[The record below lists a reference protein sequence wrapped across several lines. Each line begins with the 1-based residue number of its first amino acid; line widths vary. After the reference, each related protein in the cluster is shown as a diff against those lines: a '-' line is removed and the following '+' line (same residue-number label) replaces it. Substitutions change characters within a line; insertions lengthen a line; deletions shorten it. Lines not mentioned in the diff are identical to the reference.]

1 MPHTGSG
8 SPRSSRDGSSAH
20 ADAPIT
26 GSVSPPPA
34 SPSWSQLVLR
44 GEHGGLHSL
53 AHVNDGLAAAL
64 ATRGYELVKREPR
77 SGQLPLAAPTITH
90 CWPPD
95 FAPGS
100 EGPTIAILPWEV
112 GAPPRAWV
120 HHVRE
125 RVDRVWVPSAY
136 VRDGYVASG
145 MPPGIVDVVPNGV
158 DLKHFTPDGP
168 AREIDAAAAGG
179 RAESAACT
187 FLFVGGTIWRKG
199 IDVLLAA
206 WGRAFGPDDDVRLVI
221 KDFGA
226 DGTYK
231 GQTAGED
238 IRALAAREDV
248 AQVIYL
254 TEQLPPHELP
264 ALYRAADVVVLPY
277 RAEGFCLPALEAMAC
292 GVPVI
297 HTAAGPTGEF
307 CPPDSGWPL
316 RSRRTQFEARTYVGP
331 TAGPACALEVDPD
344 ELAVALRAAAAAGPE
359 GRASRGAH
367 ARRAAERMSWDHAA
381 EIADRR
387 LLELARNAPPR
398 WARAVVPPQLDARAT
413 TVLYAPDWA
422 HPQTWEPVLRAWA
435 AALSAADDATLVL
448 VAPEGERDALAPAAV
463 AALEASGR
471 PAGALP
477 DVLLDDPPADR
488 IDGLVARCDAVLL
501 DPAAHPAA
509 PGAADAA
516 HELLTRRAL
525 RTLAAEPPALEAFAA
540 QLRGARPVADRHS
553 LAA

>member
-1 MPHTGSG
+1 MSPEHD
-8 SPRSSRDGSSAH
+8 SPRE
-20 ADAPIT
+20 
-26 GSVSPPPA
+26 PA
-34 SPSWSQLVLR
+34 ESWPQLVVR
-44 GEHGGLHSL
+44 GEHGGVHSL
-53 AHVNDGLAAAL
+53 AHVNDGLRAGLEA
-64 ATRGYELVKREPR
+64 RGYEVVPRLPR
-77 SGQLPLAAPTITH
+77 SGQLPLPGPTITH

-120 HHVRE
+120 HQVRE

-158 DLKHFTPDGP
+158 DLERFSPHGPVRELHDG
-168 AREIDAAAAGG
+168 ASG
-179 RAESAACT
+179 RTRSVT

-206 WGRAFGPDDDVRLVI
+206 WARAFGPDDDVRLVV
-221 KDFGA
+221 KDFGVA
-226 DGTYK
+226 SVYK
-231 GQTAGED
+231 GQTAGD
-238 IRALAAREDV
+238 DVRALAARADV
-248 AQVIYL
+248 APVTYL
-254 TEQLPPHELP
+254 TDDLPAAELP

-307 CPPDSGWPL
+307 CPPDAGWPL
-316 RSRRTQFEARTYVGP
+316 RSRRVTFEARTYAGP

-344 ELAVALRAAAAAGPE
+344 ELARALRSAAAAGPA
-359 GRASRGAH
+359 GRAERGAH

-381 EIADRR
+381 DIAARR
-387 LLELARNAPPR
+387 LAELAHAAPPR
-398 WARAVVPPQLDARAT
+398 WARAVVPPQLDARGTA
-413 TVLYAPDWA
+413 VLYAPDWER
-422 HPQTWEPVLRAWA
+422 PQTWQPVLRTWA
-435 AALSAADDATLVL
+435 ATLSAQDDATLVL
-448 VAPEGERDALAPAAV
+448 LAPPGERDALAPLAL

-471 PAGALP
+471 PADALP

-488 IDGLVARCDAVLL
+488 VDGLVARCDAVLL
-501 DPAAHPAA
+501 DAAAHPAA
-509 PGAADAA
+509 PGAAGRA

-525 RTLAAEPPALEAFAA
+525 RTLAADPPALAAFAA
-540 QLRGARPVADRHS
+540 QLRGPARSSHGA